1 MSEVEQSLL
10 LSMLE
15 QLRDDF
21 AAERD
26 ASHISRAG
34 LHRRLDEVNER
45 LGRLDTGVA
54 LSGQADAQV
63 RSELDR
69 LARQVDD
76 NQAAIAP
83 SIEEWQRI
91 RRLGLGIVG
100 LMTAGG
106 LTIGALVQWGGDSAV
121 GAVRAWLHIR

>member
-1 MSEVEQSLL
+1 MNDAEQSLL

-26 ASHISRAG
+26 VSHVGRAAM
-34 LHRRLDEVNER
+34 HRRLDEVNER
-45 LGRLDTGVA
+45 LARLDTNVA
-54 LSGQADAQV
+54 LSGQADAQL
-63 RSELDR
+63 RGEIDR
-69 LARQVDD
+69 LAGKVDA

-83 SIEEWQRI
+83 SIDEWKRI
-91 RRLGLGIVG
+91 RGLGLGIVG

-106 LTIGALVQWGGDSAV
+106 VTLGALVQWGGDSAV
-121 GAVRAWLHIR
+121 NAARAWLHVH

>member
-1 MSEVEQSLL
+1 MSGSDQSLL

-26 ASHISRAG
+26 ASHIGRAG
-34 LHRRLDEVNER
+34 MHRRLDEVSER
-45 LGRLDTGVA
+45 LARLDTNVA
-54 LSGQADAQV
+54 LGRQADAQL
-63 RSELDR
+63 RGELDR

-76 NQAAIAP
+76 NQATIAP
-83 SIEEWQRI
+83 SIEEWKRI
-91 RRLGLGIVG
+91 RGLGLGIVG

-106 LTIGALVQWGGDSAV
+106 VTLGALVQWGGDTAVSA
-121 GAVRAWLHIR
+121 ARAWLRLH